1 MFEIRHKVC
10 VTWIARQFLDNAR
23 RKGVDDDDLFAGEV
37 DAVERVLGVGD
48 VLFNH
53 DGRICPETFFNHSAF
68 EGLVALFRDEYFLV
82 GPRGLTVNVDYTAW
96 GWAHLIGGI
105 IVLAAGFGVAS
116 GQVWARTVGVIVAML
131 SIIANVGFMAAYP
144 FWSLTMIA
152 LAVVIIMALTVHGSD
167 VRAD

>member
-1 MFEIRHKVC
+1 MSDLSGMSGDQSPVSAMYPYEKRSPWLG
-10 VTWIARQFLDNAR
+10 WI
-23 RKGVDDDDLFAGEV
+23 GFATV
-37 DAVERVLGVGD
+37 LMIVLGA
-48 VLFNH
+48 LH
-53 DGRICPETFFNHSAF
+53 AF

-105 IVLAAGFGVAS
+105 IVLAAGIGVAS
-116 GQVWARTVGVIVAML
+116 GQVWARTVGVIVAVL

-152 LAVVIIMALTVHGSD
+152 LAVVIIMALTVHGSE